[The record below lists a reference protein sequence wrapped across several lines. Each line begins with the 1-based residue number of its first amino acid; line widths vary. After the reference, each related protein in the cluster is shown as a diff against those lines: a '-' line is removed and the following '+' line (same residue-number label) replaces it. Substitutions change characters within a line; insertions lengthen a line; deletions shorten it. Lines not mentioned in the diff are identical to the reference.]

1 VTTAHSLDPGAL
13 PDSPYA
19 RELRRGVP
27 RLRFDARVEAEY
39 LHARLFES
47 RVLIRVACVLA
58 AVLALLRG
66 AEKVYGG
73 AWNLVLLVDLGI
85 VIGGSI
91 ALAALAWSTHYQRLY
106 MAWARIFVPA
116 RNVVVAAQIA
126 AVAAHG
132 QLEMLMVLPII
143 LFGPFFFLGLRFR
156 AALFCGLVT
165 VVAYV
170 LSAVY
175 FDLPLSVATRSYV
188 FLVVG
193 LIAYMVAARHLEGSS
208 RRSFLEG
215 RLITQLAQ
223 HDSLTGTKNRRVFD
237 EHLHHSW
244 QRAVDERHAIAI
256 LLIDIDYF
264 KAYNDRYGHQ
274 AGDQALR
281 CVAQALGNFVRQP
294 PDILA
299 RYGGEEFAVILYDT
313 DIRKVRDVAEQM
325 RRAVADLNIEHRG
338 SSACARVTIS
348 LGVAA
353 VEPAANRSAR
363 GVLQL
368 ADQALYEAKIRG
380 RNRVEVREEE
390 HHTLLV
396 TGVFAVG
403 TARPPRI
410 AEGFE

>member
-1 VTTAHSLDPGAL
+1 MDAGAL

-27 RLRFDARVEAEY
+27 QLRFESQVEAEY
-39 LHARLFES
+39 LHTRLFEN

-66 AEKVYGG
+66 AEKVYEG
-73 AWNLVLLVDLGI
+73 AWNLLLLIDLGI

-91 ALAALAWSTHYQRLY
+91 VLAALAWSTRYQGRY
-106 MAWARIFVPA
+106 MTWARIFVPA
-116 RNVVVAAQIA
+116 RNVVVVAQVT
-126 AVAAHG
+126 AVAAQG
-132 QLEMLMVLPII
+132 QIEMLMVLPII

-170 LSAVY
+170 LCSVY
-175 FDLPLSVATRSYV
+175 FDLPQSVAIRSYV

-193 LIAYMVAARHLEGSS
+193 LIAYIVAARHLEGSS

-237 EHLHHSW
+237 EHLHQLW
-244 QRAVDERHAIAI
+244 QRAVDERQAITI

-264 KAYNDRYGHQ
+264 KAYNDHYGHQ

-281 CVAQALGNFVRQP
+281 CVAQALRNFVRQP

-313 DIRKVRDVAEQM
+313 DIRKVKDVAEQM
-325 RRAVADLNIEHRG
+325 RRAVAELNIEHRG
-338 SSACARVTIS
+338 SSAYARVTIS
-348 LGVAA
+348 LGAAA
-353 VEPAANRSAR
+353 VEPAANRSAH
-363 GVLQL
+363 GALQL
-368 ADQALYEAKIRG
+368 ADQALYEAKVRG

-390 HHTLLV
+390 HHSLLV

-403 TARPPRI
+403 SARSPRS
-410 AEGFE
+410 AEGFEGR